1 MNSRSIKVMA
11 LLRLG
16 DWSDVVT
23 EDGVKKDLC
32 FWFFLLVAYGVIEE
46 GGCLESRDE

>member
-1 MNSRSIKVMA
+1 MDE
-11 LLRLG
+11 LRVYLG
-16 DWSDVVT
+16 DGIIKAWRLVT